1 MISSAETGPLINSDS
16 LPWKVLCCLTSEPLI
31 GLDVDG
37 GGGCFGYKEV
47 SHTSVARKTS
57 FYFFYLKKQVFFF
70 LQK

>member
-37 GGGCFGYKEV
+37 GGGDALVTRK
-47 SHTSVARKTS
+47 SVTRVLQEKLPFIS
-57 FYFFYLKKQVFFF
+57 FI
-70 LQK
+70 